1 MGKGKG
7 TFDHWGLLAPAGKV
21 LFELKAP
28 DVKLHIVKE
37 AFDAAGMAIPG
48 PVQFINRAKMDMV
61 QPAYCGRGP
70 SPVYH
75 AGIKVD
81 GSIDTKVRAE
91 AAPSVVISPQI
102 GYEKLQKHNAK
113 KITVRKGL
121 VRKISK

>member
-21 LFELKAP
+21 LFEITVP
-28 DVKLHIVKE
+28 EDVKLHIIKE
-37 AFDAAGMAIPG
+37 ALQAAGMAIPG
-48 PVQFINRAKMDMV
+48 PVQFLNRANMV

-91 AAPSVVISPQI
+91 KAPSVVVSPQI
-102 GYEKLQKHNAK
+102 GYEKLQKHNTS

-121 VRKISK
+121 VRR

>member
-37 AFDAAGMAIPG
+37 AFQAAGMAIPG
-48 PVQFINRAKMDMV
+48 PVQFIIRAEMT

-81 GSIDTKVRAE
+81 GSVDTKVRAE
-91 AAPSVVISPQI
+91 KAPSVVISPQI
-102 GYEKLQKHNAK
+102 GYEKRSEEHTSE
-113 KITVRKGL
+113 ITVRKGD
-121 VRKISK
+121 RKSTRLN